1 MSHKSRQKSILRG
14 ITFLIA
20 ALFVL
25 AIAGMMAC
33 TSNDT
38 GSSSESRVDLL
49 RAHISELKP
58 MVERAEALRAV
69 KRLQCAYG
77 HYAEFGLWH
86 DLADL
91 FAEDGIGH
99 YPAGDLKKEEIRGL
113 FLRDIG
119 GGKLGLPEGLLYP
132 HIMLQPVVTL
142 SPDGKT
148 AKGRWRVFTMLGFH
162 GKNANWAGGVY
173 ENEYVLEGGVWKI
186 KDLRFYLQY
195 SGPYE
200 QPGWT
205 IDKGDIPIH
214 YTPDLAG
221 APVPEEIEPA
231 APVIPADEETLTHQL
246 RDLLRRAQRL
256 NDQQEVEN
264 LQHIYGYYVDRK
276 MWDDVA
282 DLFSDK
288 GTMETGFRGVYVGR
302 ESIRRA
308 LDQFG
313 PQGLRE
319 GELNDQLQLQT
330 LVTVSPDGLTARARG
345 SELIMSGQ
353 YGVAGEWGLGVFEN
367 EYVKQ
372 DGIWRIRSMHIYPIM
387 RADYEKGWA
396 KGAKPATGI
405 NKAYPPDRSPTA
417 TYEIFPKS
425 YIPEFHYNN
434 PVTGLLPQYPEGT
447 MPADRS
453 SGSKTVASFEAD
465 GDPEGVTMTDME
477 KIAEEIKRLIRR
489 SIGYDAC
496 ENLASAYGY
505 YIDDFLWDDFS
516 ELFALNGWREAPFV
530 GVYIGRERIRKS
542 LKIQYPF
549 AGGRATGFFTCH
561 QFIQPVIH
569 VSKDGRSA
577 DIRVRLLQLSGADG
591 TGGLWMAGIME
602 NKAAI
607 EEEIWKLTTM
617 DFDYT
622 WTADYKG
629 GWAKGPMSLKLS
641 AGDIME
647 TFPPD
652 MPMRGPEAAPFPKI
666 ADMPFHYVNPV
677 SGRKPG
683 LMLAPR

>member
-1 MSHKSRQKSILRG
+1 MSHKSRQKYILYG
-14 ITFLIA
+14 KTFLVPA
-20 ALFVL
+20 VFVL
-25 AIAGMMAC
+25 AITC
-33 TSNDT
+33 IITSNCNDT
-38 GSSSESRVDLL
+38 GSRSESRIDLL
-49 RAHISELKP
+49 RAHVAELEP
-58 MVERAEALRAV
+58 MVERAEAIRAV
-69 KRLQCAYG
+69 KRLQYAYG

-91 FAEDGIGH
+91 FAADGIGH
-99 YPAGDLKKEEIRGL
+99 YPAGDLKKEEIRRL
-113 FLRDIG
+113 FLKDIG

-142 SPDGKT
+142 APDGKS

-162 GKNANWAGGVY
+162 EKNANWAGGVY

-200 QPGWT
+200 QAGWT

-221 APVPEEIEPA
+221 APVPEDIEPA
-231 APVIPADEETLTHQL
+231 VPVSLPDEKALTHRL

-256 NDQQEVEN
+256 NDQQEVEK

-288 GTMETGFRGVYVGR
+288 GTMEPGLRGVYVGR
-302 ESIRRA
+302 KSIRRA
-308 LDQFG
+308 LEQFG

-319 GELNDQLQLQT
+319 GELNDHLQLQT
-330 LVTVSPDGLTARARG
+330 LVNVSPDGLTARARG

-353 YGVAGEWGLGVFEN
+353 YGAAGEWGLGVFEN
-367 EYVKQ
+367 AYVKQ
-372 DGIWRIRSMHIYPIM
+372 DGIWRIQSMHIYPIM
-387 RADYEKGWA
+387 RADYDKGWA
-396 KGAKPATGI
+396 KGAKPAMGI
-405 NKAYPPDRSPTA
+405 NKEYPPDRPPTA
-417 TYEIFPKS
+417 TYELFPKF
-425 YIPEFHYNN
+425 YIPKFHYDN
-434 PVTGLLPQYPEGT
+434 PVTGLPSQYPKGT
-447 MPADRS
+447 MLVGGF
-453 SGSKTVASFEAD
+453 SGSKAAVSSEAGPD
-465 GDPEGVTMTDME
+465 TNEVTITDME
-477 KIAEEIKRLIRR
+477 RISEEVKRLIRR
-489 SIGYDAC
+489 SIGYDTC

-505 YIDDFLWDDFS
+505 YIDDFLWDDFAD
-516 ELFALNGWREAPFV
+516 LFALDGWREAPFV
-530 GVYIGRERIRKS
+530 GVYVGRERIRKS

-569 VSKDGRSA
+569 VSEDGRSA
-577 DIRVRLLQLSGADG
+577 DIRVRLLQLSGGDG
-591 TGGLWMAGIME
+591 TDGLWMAGILE
-602 NKAAI
+602 KKAVV
-607 EEEIWKLTTM
+607 EDGTWKLCAM
-617 DFDYT
+617 DLDYT

-641 AGDIME
+641 AGNIME

-652 MPMRGPEAAPFPKI
+652 RPMRGPAMAPFPKI
-666 ADMPFHYVNPV
+666 MDMPFHYVNPV
-677 SGRKPG
+677 SGRRPG
-683 LMLAPR
+683 LLLE